1 VLLDSLSGTQEYAL
15 LHVLTCSTCR
25 AAAEQQLAEDLDL
38 TAEKMASVYA
48 DLWQRLTDNIPWM
61 LDQAIQRRQDAGH
74 LLAEL
79 LSHSP
84 EDRAG
89 ALDDPRFQSLELLEL
104 ALEESWKAQPRDLE
118 TSDSLACLAGPLT
131 GHLRGQLGDTIASL
145 YYTRVTLLRANVFRL
160 APPPVPTAGQ
170 SVLTQAEDL
179 LRSATHFLA
188 WPFKSWDRAAYCR
201 TLGLIRWEQGALD
214 EAAALLHHA
223 ARGFADDGFA
233 SEEAASHALLG
244 LLALDQ
250 HQPATAA
257 AFLQRSLSSL
267 VPAAR
272 PWLAVRAGL
281 SLALALVDLG
291 HAERARATYQ
301 EFSRHYADVSDAA
314 EHVRL
319 LWLEAKLL
327 LRLDRAAE
335 AESLLAGVRRKLI
348 AEPSFAE
355 AVLCSLDHALVL
367 LTLRRPADLPG
378 LFTELETA
386 FATEVLGIEALR
398 GLVESFVAMTADA
411 QTRPQLAA
419 QAEQTLKRLL
429 RFRGYRVVR
438 LPFA

>member
-1 VLLDSLSGTQEYAL
+1 LLDSLSGTQEFAL

-61 LDQAIQRRQDAGH
+61 LDQAIQRRQGAGH

-104 ALEESWKAQPRDLE
+104 ALEESWKAQPGDLE
-118 TSDSLACLAGPLT
+118 TSDSLARLAGPLT
-131 GHLRGQLGDTIASL
+131 GRLRDQLGDSLASL

-160 APPPVPTAGQ
+160 TRPPVPSAGQ

-188 WPFKSWDRAAYCR
+188 WPFESWDRAAYCR

-214 EAAALLHHA
+214 EAAALFHHA
-223 ARGFADDGFA
+223 ARGFADQGLA
-233 SEEAASHALLG
+233 GEEGASHALLG

-250 HQPATAA
+250 HQPAHAA
-257 AFLQRSLSSL
+257 LLLQRSLSSL

-281 SLALALVDLG
+281 SLALALADLG

-301 EFSRHYADVSDAA
+301 EFSRHYADVSAEA

-355 AVLCSLDHALVL
+355 AVLCSLDHVLALVSL
-367 LTLRRPADLPG
+367 DRLADLPS
-378 LFTELETA
+378 LFTELERA
-386 FATEVLGIEALR
+386 FAAEAL
-398 GLVESFVAMTADA
+398 GLEAVRCLVDSFVTSTA
-411 QTRPQLAA
+411 QTRHQLAA